1 MVRREFGANSPLV
14 DVMAKFEER
23 RESWVKECPSLIVTI
38 AGGHKSLEKVTD

>member
-1 MVRREFGANSPLV
+1 MTRKEHARQLRQEKR
-14 DVMAKFEER
+14 AKFEER